1 MTNIK
6 EVIQIALNEGFLKPR
21 YTVNKVEIGT
31 TIITVYYYDNLFSDD
46 RTCQF
51 SV

>member
-6 EVIQIALNEGFLKPR
+6 EVIEIALNDGFLKPR
-21 YTVNKVEIGT
+21 YVVNKVEVGRT
-31 TIITVYYYDNLFSDD
+31 MITVYYYDNLLSDD
-46 RTCQF
+46 RICQF